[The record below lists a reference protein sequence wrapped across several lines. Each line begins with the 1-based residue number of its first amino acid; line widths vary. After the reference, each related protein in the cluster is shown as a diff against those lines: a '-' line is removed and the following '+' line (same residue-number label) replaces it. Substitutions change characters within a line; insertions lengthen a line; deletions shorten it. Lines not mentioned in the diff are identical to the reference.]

1 LYIGILLGAHPILHI
16 SRIRVQDPQLE
27 DADVQEFLNIYAL
40 QLTGDELQQL
50 TALMKRILTTDKR
63 RWR

>member
-1 LYIGILLGAHPILHI
+1 MFKTFED
-16 SRIRVQDPQLE
+16 SQLE
-27 DADVQEFLNIYAL
+27 DADVEEFLSIYAL

-50 TALMKRILTTDKR
+50 TALMKRILTTGKR